1 MWHPSSRFAVES
13 RCVSGGPKLSV
24 FQDGHL
30 AKVKIADTT
39 IKNITQGHGGLKVS
53 QFLL

>member
-1 MWHPSSRFAVES
+1 MWHLSSRFAVES